1 MFKGFIQSMNK
12 TLSKNK
18 NTAVVLMGII
28 QVISEQLQPVNFA
41 GTDSI
46 MNFFLALFKFCK

>member
-1 MFKGFIQSMNK
+1 MFKVFIQNMNK

-18 NTAVVLMGII
+18 NTAVILMGII

-46 MNFFLALFKFCK
+46 VNFFVTLFKFCK